1 MASDSHPK
9 RVQLTSQK
17 KLKDQFRH
25 KFQRLKHR
33 HRVFFKLID
42 RFGMRWDSVTKTV
55 TGSEKAWAHVTMMSV
70 IGLHHNFHAINS

>member
-1 MASDSHPK
+1 MGNFKMALDSHPK
-9 RVQLTSQK
+9 RVQLMSQK

-25 KFQRLKHR
+25 KFQRLKQR
-33 HRVFFKLID
+33 HRVFFKLIG

-55 TGSEKAWAHVTMMSV
+55 TGSEKVSV